1 MEFLDAKAREEVEK
15 QFRELKENV
24 QLVYFSQKIDC
35 LYCDETGQLL
45 KEVADLSEKIELIEY
60 NFQVNRDKADEF
72 GITMV
77 PGLLIKRKEEDYGI
91 KFYGIPSGYE
101 FTSLLHSIK
110 MVSNGEHDLKSGVL
124 ERISKIKDKVHI
136 QVFVTPTCPYCPAA
150 VVNAHKLAFVSDK
163 ITADMIEASE
173 FPDLSMKFGV
183 NGVPKT
189 VINNELSF
197 TGAYPVNDL
206 LGEIEK
212 AVK

>member
-15 QFRELKENV
+15 QFHDLKEDV

-77 PGLLIKRKEEDYGI
+77 PGLLIKKKEEDYGI

-124 ERISKIKDKVHI
+124 ERISKIKEMNY
-136 QVFVTPTCPYCPAA
+136 F
-150 VVNAHKLAFVSDK
+150 F
-163 ITADMIEASE
+163 
-173 FPDLSMKFGV
+173 
-183 NGVPKT
+183 
-189 VINNELSF
+189 
-197 TGAYPVNDL
+197 
-206 LGEIEK
+206 
-212 AVK
+212 